1 MKGSLYSLVFAA
13 LLGAVCAGL
22 LTAARELTAA
32 RRDANAQAER
42 IRHILDALGVAYEAE
57 GGPKQLV
64 QVFEKDVR
72 TEKRG
77 GLEFYEYVGS
87 DGAVRAV
94 AVLFGGKGLWGPIK
108 GILALEPD
116 RRTVRRITIYEQEE
130 TPGLGGEIATRGF
143 TQQFDGQRIV
153 SPPQDAAQAGEA
165 GLQVQAI
172 TGASMT
178 SQRVKDM
185 LNQVARQIVEP
196 EAANGR

>member
-1 MKGSLYSLVFAA
+1 MKGSLYSLLFAA

-32 RRDANAQAER
+32 QRAANARAER

-64 QVFEKDVR
+64 QVFEKNVR
-72 TEKRG
+72 TVKRG
-77 GLEFYEYVGS
+77 SLEFYEYVGS
-87 DGAVRAV
+87 DGAVQTV

-143 TQQFDGQRIV
+143 TKQFDGQRIV
-153 SPPQDAAQAGEA
+153 SPAGEA
-165 GLQVQAI
+165 GLAVQAI
-172 TGASMT
+172 TGATMT

-185 LNQVARQIVEP
+185 LNQVARQIVES

>member
-32 RRDANAQAER
+32 RREANAQAER
-42 IRHILDALGVAYEAE
+42 IRHVLDALGVTYEA
-57 GGPKQLV
+57 GAGPEQLV

-77 GLEFYEYVGS
+77 GLVFYEYVGS

-94 AVLFGGKGLWGPIK
+94 ATLFGGRGLWGPIK

-143 TQQFDGQRIV
+143 AKQFDGQRIV

>member
-32 RRDANAQAER
+32 RREANAQAER
-42 IRHILDALGVAYEAE
+42 IRHILNALGVEHEADARPE
-57 GGPKQLV
+57 QLV
-64 QVFEKDVR
+64 RIFEKDVR

-77 GLEFYEYVGS
+77 GLEFYEYVGN

-94 AVLFGGKGLWGPIK
+94 ATLFGGRGLWGPIK

-143 TQQFDGQRIV
+143 TKQFDGQRIV
-153 SPPQDAAQAGEA
+153 SPPQDAAQAGEP

-178 SQRVKDM
+178 SRRVKDM
-185 LNQVARQIVEP
+185 LNQVARQIVES

>member
-1 MKGSLYSLVFAA
+1 MKGSLYSLLFAA

-22 LTAARELTAA
+22 LTAARELMAA
-32 RRDANAQAER
+32 RREANARAER
-42 IRHILDALGVAYEAE
+42 IRHILDALGVEHEADAE
-57 GGPKQLV
+57 PEQLV
-64 QVFEKDVR
+64 RIFEKDVR

-77 GLEFYEYVGS
+77 SLEFYEYVGS

-94 AVLFGGKGLWGPIK
+94 ATLFAGKGLWGPIK

-143 TQQFDGQRIV
+143 TQQFDGRNIV
-153 SPPQDAAQAGEA
+153 SPTGEP
-165 GLQVQAI
+165 GLAVQAI
-172 TGASMT
+172 SGATMT

-185 LNQVARQIVEP
+185 LNQVARQIMAS